1 MSLYAL
7 FYFCF
12 PFVPWKIEKLHFRNS
27 KMKEVFRN
35 LVRLFL
41 APADKKGVSLRTQ
54 PLSPTTYRES
64 GVSRWRQPT
73 KKVCPLGHNR
83 SPRRPL
89 GRRGFPPQFF
99 FLSAPPCGVPKK
111 KNGGPQRPPMRSECT
126 PLVGVPTNA
135 RSPMFVRTV
144 PNETT
149 VTVAPMYCRG
159 FCWR

>member
-1 MSLYAL
+1 MKTWWGLSQKPYRKRSLYAL

-35 LVRLFL
+35 LVRLLL

-83 SPRRPL
+83 SPRRPI
-89 GRRGFPPQFF
+89 GSRGFSRGRGHGGWNPPRGWWSGFVVDFSLVLLLNKRQPLFGHR
-99 FLSAPPCGVPKK
+99 PCYTW
-111 KNGGPQRPPMRSECT
+111 E
-126 PLVGVPTNA
+126 
-135 RSPMFVRTV
+135 
-144 PNETT
+144 
-149 VTVAPMYCRG
+149 
-159 FCWR
+159 